1 MGKSETASV
10 SIGINIR
17 IKDVLDAMD
26 KDNYEEIR
34 NYLFTDDALIQDG
47 NGCYTNT
54 YLGIVG
60 GCHPETNKYVNIKKL
75 GYKKYK
81 EYLINLFKKYG
92 DVNHH
97 MYDYKYYEEDDIENL
112 YHSNLLVPHFS
123 LVETERWGYYR
134 EGTNGNSSD
143 LDIPQLTRLTKE
155 IHETMKEMK
164 IVKDD
169 YDISLIVM
177 QNSG

>member
-26 KDNYEEIR
+26 EDNYKEIR
-34 NYLFTDDALIQDG
+34 NYLFTDDAFIQDS
-47 NGCYTNT
+47 NGVYTDT
-54 YLGIVG
+54 YLGIIG
-60 GCHPETNKYVNIKKL
+60 GYNPETNKYVNIKKL
-75 GYKKYK
+75 EYKKYK
-81 EYLINLFKKYG
+81 EYLSDLFKEYG
-92 DVNHH
+92 DRTDKN
-97 MYDYKYYEEDDIENL
+97 DYVYYEEDDLENL

-123 LVETERWGYYR
+123 LVETERWGHHR

-143 LDIPQLTRLTKE
+143 LDIPQLTQLTKD